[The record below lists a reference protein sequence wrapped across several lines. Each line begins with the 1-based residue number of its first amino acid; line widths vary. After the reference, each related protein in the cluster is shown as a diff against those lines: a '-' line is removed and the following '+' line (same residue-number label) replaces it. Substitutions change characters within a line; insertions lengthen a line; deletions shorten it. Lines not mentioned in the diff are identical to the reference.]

1 MGVKIELEKSE
12 CNTIANALFCYMQ
25 KNAANLKKDKSD
37 KGKKLTKS
45 LRTSLASVNQKAGEL
60 RRFFLLVGR

>member
-1 MGVKIELEKSE
+1 MAVKIELEKSE

-25 KNAANLKKDKSD
+25 KNALNLKKDKSD

-60 RRFFLLVGR
+60 RRFFLLVGM